1 MKPLDYAILAVIAVW
16 TVLAVRSIWK
26 RRGSSSVAVRAAQRK
41 KKKYCIVKK
50 RKKNQT
56 AAAAARTVRKKRK
69 LPLPLDSGN
78 FDFGRQL

>member
-16 TVLAVRSIWK
+16 FVLAVRSIWK
-26 RRGSSSVAVRAAQRK
+26 RRGSCCGCQGCTAEKEKILHSEK
-41 KKKYCIVKK
+41 KEK
-50 RKKNQT
+50 RT
-56 AAAAARTVRKKRK
+56 RLLRLLRTVRKKRK

>member
-16 TVLAVRSIWK
+16 FVLAVRSIWK
-26 RRGSSSVAVRAAQRK
+26 RRGSCCGCQGCTAEK
-41 KKKYCIVKK
+41 EK
-50 RKKNQT
+50 RT
-56 AAAAARTVRKKRK
+56 GLLRLLRTVRKKRK

>member
-16 TVLAVRSIWK
+16 FVLAVRSIWK
-26 RRGSSSVAVRAAQRK
+26 RRGSCCGCQGCTAEKEKILHSE
-41 KKKYCIVKK
+41 KK
-50 RKKNQT
+50 RKRT
-56 AAAAARTVRKKRK
+56 GLLRLLRTVRKKRK

>member
-16 TVLAVRSIWK
+16 FVLAVRSIWK
-26 RRGSSSVAVRAAQRK
+26 RRGSCCGCQGCTAEKEKILHSEK
-41 KKKYCIVKK
+41 KKKEPDCCGCCA
-50 RKKNQT
+50 QSG
-56 AAAAARTVRKKRK
+56 KRK